1 MAGDKTDLIV
11 QRFFFEIICLVVK

>member
-11 QRFFFEIICLVVK
+11 QRFFLR